1 MRILATTALLLCL
14 AVPALGDGTVLTK
27 TFESPAL
34 GVEKAY
40 RVYLPDG
47 YDAGDRRYPVIYLL
61 HGLGVTETSWTAPTL
76 DLQGA
81 ADAMNLQA
89 IVVMPD
95 GDRG

>member
-40 RVYLPDG
+40 RVYPTGRL
-47 YDAGDRRYPVIYLL
+47 RR
-61 HGLGVTETSWTAPTL
+61 
-76 DLQGA
+76 
-81 ADAMNLQA
+81 
-89 IVVMPD
+89 
-95 GDRG
+95 R